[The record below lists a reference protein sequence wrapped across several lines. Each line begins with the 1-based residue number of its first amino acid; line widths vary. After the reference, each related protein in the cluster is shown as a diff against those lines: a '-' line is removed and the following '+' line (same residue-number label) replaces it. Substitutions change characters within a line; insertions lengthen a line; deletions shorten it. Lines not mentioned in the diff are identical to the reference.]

1 MHSCRSKRFRQSVF
15 SHFRTVQGELVAH
28 AVSICLC
35 LCAWLVVGV
44 GVMMFAAGLKVLRF
58 PL

>member
-15 SHFRTVQGELVAH
+15 SHFRTVQGELH
-28 AVSICLC
+28 MLCHSVS
-35 LCAWLVVGV
+35 VSVPGEGV
-44 GVMMFAAGLKVLRF
+44 GVMMFAAGLKVSRF